1 MLLSARCEYAIRAVL
16 DLALAGG
23 AQPVRIA
30 EIATRQKIPQKFL
43 EAILADLKRDG
54 LLESRRGAEGG
65 YRLGRPAEEI
75 TVGRVVRAIEGS
87 PSPAGGDEDPL
98 GGLKREVENS
108 LAAVFDHKSFAEL
121 AREWRDRQTAWV
133 PSWDI

>member
-16 DLALAGG
+16 DLTLAGG

-87 PSPAGGDEDPL
+87 PTSTVGSDDPL
-98 GGLKREVENS
+98 AGLKRDLKNS
-108 LAAVFDHKSFAEL
+108 LSAVLDHRSFAEL
-121 AREWRDRQTAWV
+121 AREWRDRQSAWV
-133 PSWDI
+133 PNWDI